1 MTRSFRC
8 PQTMKYNT
16 IAIRSVEFETN
27 KIKEGQTLNESGDV
41 ISKNPGYINYTIGQR
56 KGIKISYKKPLYVLK
71 IDAQNNEIVVGEK
84 EYLSIKKIFLKD
96 LNLLGSSEKIN
107 QNLFI
112 KVRSTGRLIK
122 ANVNLS
128 KDQVEVDLKENEMG
142 ISPGQACVFYSK
154 NSIGDKILGGGWIT
168 KTINKYLST

>member
-1 MTRSFRC
+1 MYG
-8 PQTMKYNT
+8 K
-16 IAIRSVEFETN
+16 
-27 KIKEGQTLNESGDV
+27 KIGTHDG
-41 ISKNPGYINYTIGQR
+41 IINYTIGQR

-112 KVRSTGRLIK
+112 KVRK
-122 ANVNLS
+122 MN
-128 KDQVEVDLKENEMG
+128 
-142 ISPGQACVFYSK
+142 
-154 NSIGDKILGGGWIT
+154 IL
-168 KTINKYLST
+168 NC